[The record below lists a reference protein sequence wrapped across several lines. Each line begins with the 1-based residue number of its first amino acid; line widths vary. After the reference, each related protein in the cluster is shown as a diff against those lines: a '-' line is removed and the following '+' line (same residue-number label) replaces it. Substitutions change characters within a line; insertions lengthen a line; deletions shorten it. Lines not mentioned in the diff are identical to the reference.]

1 MHFYPVCVFVSA
13 AGLCVWSVCVYMYVC
28 IYVCMYAYIC
38 MYVIFGQQKWA
49 VWGLTAEKSPVSVNY
64 CLLIEFNSQERD
76 LLRQAI
82 RSGKEISNHFL
93 LTGQKKGS
101 GKLYYI
107 LSHTLSTYIAAKQC

>member
-13 AGLCVWSVCVYMYVC
+13 AGLCVWSVCVYMYV
-28 IYVCMYAYIC
+28 MHIC
-38 MYVIFGQQKWA
+38 MYVLCGQQKWA